1 MDRANLHRCRRG
13 FSAWPGRRLGWAAG
27 LSVLGALL
35 CLVIAAGCF
44 ALPAHATGED
54 LVVRIAGATL
64 HDLDRGSTQELSH
77 LPARRLLVPRGYR
90 RFHLEAEFE
99 LPSRAAAPLWAVYH
113 RQLSDGARVRI
124 NGVIVGDV
132 PSSTPDTAVLN
143 VRPFMFVV
151 PVEVLRDGRNRLEM
165 EWATHDSI
173 QHVAAAFVG
182 PADVVRAHYERRFF
196 WQNTMAQVGLDF
208 ALVNAAMLV
217 GIFALRRREVRY
229 LLMGLT
235 ALSWANV
242 CFAYLLPPMPA
253 PLYPYWHLARLTGIA
268 GVAGC
273 CWLVL
278 WLETE
283 PKHPFFGRLCMA
295 WAAVGPIVYL
305 ASLWLHDTTDS
316 NALEAYWGG
325 TLVALG
331 LYPLFRLARSLL
343 RHWDWRRGVYLL
355 AAAAGMLAGGA
366 DLAMSATG
374 TGLFGSIGYSAQAT
388 SPLWFTAM
396 VAVLVKDFAN
406 FLVSQRRQNELMT
419 HKLAEQQVALQRL
432 HELDQQRE
440 GERAALQERQRIMQD
455 IHDGLGSQ
463 LVSSLALSER
473 GALDSLQTS
482 ALLRECIDDLRLA
495 IDSLAGT
502 EDSFAVMAGNLRFR
516 MEPRLRA
523 AGITLKWNSAALSDA
538 AVVPVAYTLPLLRI
552 MQESLANALR
562 HSGASQIAVTMGT
575 DDSSLHICITDN
587 GKGFDPRRVHP
598 GKGVSSMEK
607 RARGIGAALDI
618 TSTGGTSV
626 RVTLPLARPGP
637 LAPGNH
643 YSGIK
648 SPPVS

>member
-1 MDRANLHRCRRG
+1 MSILLRA
-13 FSAWPGRRLGWAAG
+13 
-27 LSVLGALL
+27 LGALA
-35 CLVIAAGCF
+35 CLAIVTHVLA
-44 ALPAHATGED
+44 PQAHAADED
-54 LVVRIAGATL
+54 QVIRISRATL
-64 HDLDRGSTQELSH
+64 HDQDLGIAHELSD

-90 RFHLEAEFE
+90 RFKLEAEFE
-99 LPSRAAAPLWAVYH
+99 LPAKAAAPLWAVYH

-124 NGVIVGDV
+124 NGTIVGDV
-132 PSSTPDTAVLN
+132 PTSTPDTAVLN

-151 PVEVLRDGRNRLEM
+151 PVELLRDGVNRLELQ
-165 EWATHDSI
+165 WATHDSTQDVPSI
-173 QHVAAAFVG
+173 FIG
-182 PADVVRAHYERRFF
+182 PVDVVRAYYERRFF

-208 ALVNAAMLV
+208 ALVNAAILV

-253 PLYPYWHLARLTGIA
+253 ALLPYWHLARLTGIA
-268 GVAGC
+268 GAASF

-278 WLETE
+278 LLETE
-283 PKHPFFGRLCMA
+283 PQHRFYGRLCMA
-295 WAAVGPIVYL
+295 WAAVGPIWYL
-305 ASLWLHDTTDS
+305 ANLWLHDSTDS
-316 NALEAYWGG
+316 SALEAYWGG
-325 TLVALG
+325 TLIALG
-331 LYPLFRLARSLL
+331 LYPLFRLARSLM

-355 AAAAGMLAGGA
+355 AATAGMLAGGA
-366 DLAMSATG
+366 DLVMSATG

-419 HKLAEQQVALQRL
+419 HKLAEQQITLQRL

-473 GALDSLQTS
+473 GALDSRQTS

-495 IDSLAGT
+495 IDSLAGGDDT
-502 EDSFAVMAGNLRFR
+502 FAVMAGNLRFR

-523 AGITLKWNSAALSDA
+523 AGISLKWNSAALSDSA
-538 AVVPVAYTLPLLRI
+538 AVPASHALPLLRV
-552 MQESLANALR
+552 MQESLNNALK
-562 HSGASQIAVTMGT
+562 HSHATEIAVTSSS
-575 DDSSLHICITDN
+575 DDGGLHITVSDN
-587 GKGFDPRRVHP
+587 GKGFDPQQVHL
-598 GKGVSSMEK
+598 GKGMGSMEK
-607 RARGIGAALDI
+607 RARGIGAVLDI
-618 TSTGGTSV
+618 ATVGGTRV
-626 RVTLPLARPGP
+626 RITLPST
-637 LAPGNH
+637 APH
-643 YSGIK
+643 APRRTLST
-648 SPPVS
+648 P